1 MWIGK
6 MIADGKE
13 VAGFFFFFKTFLG
26 NYLGWTV

>member
-13 VAGFFFFFKTFLG
+13 VAGFFFFKTFLG